1 MPENLHWFK
10 WEAYTTWLSG
20 VALLMVV
27 YYLNP
32 GLYLIAPGS
41 DLSPAAAV
49 LIGFGSLIVGW
60 FVYDLLCDSPLG
72 KTPALLGLVLFVL
85 VIAACWGY
93 SQIFSGR
100 AAYIHTGALIGT
112 IMVGNV
118 FRIIMPAQRA
128 LVAAIEQNRTPDP
141 VLPAKGLLRSRHN
154 NYFTLPV
161 LFIMISNHF
170 PSTYG
175 SQYNWLILAALGALS
190 VLARH
195 YFNTRH
201 DSNRFAWALPA
212 RGGDDLPGLRHF
224 AEPPEQHA
232 EPDCHHARAGQRRRP
247 GHGDA
252 PRFSE
257 INEVIEQRCT
267 VCHSANPS
275 SPMFSSA
282 PAGVMFDT
290 PEQIR
295 QQAAKIH
302 AQTVASQIMPL
313 GNITQMTQ
321 EERDLLGAWIARA
334 HRPIEPTPA
343 ARLACGFND
352 VSLPGKSGAGHT
364 GPSVQGLSRQ
374 SITNAPEVSC
384 MNDLNARP
392 AGTTRLPWLQQL
404 LVSLQHVLLMY
415 GGAVAVPLIV
425 GQAAGLSRDEI
436 AFLINADLLVAG
448 IATLV
453 QSLGIGPMGI
463 RMPVMMGAS
472 FAAVSSMVV
481 AGMPGSA

>member
-1 MPENLHWFK
+1 MIVGIAWIGASFYFVWLENNLNRSNPREGLSGDLWAIHGGGIYHLEKYKLAPPQMPENLHWFK

-32 GLYLIAPGS
+32 SLYLVLPGS

-49 LIGFGSLIVGW
+49 AIGFGSLIVGW

-128 LVAAIEQNRTPDP
+128 LVKAIEESRTPDP
-141 VLPAKGLLRSRHN
+141 ILPAKGLLRSRHN

-190 VLARH
+190 VLVRH

-212 RGGDDLPGLRHF
+212 AAVGMICLAFVLSPNRQPVPQNLAPTT
-224 AEPPEQHA
+224 PEQASVGEQQEGTATHSA
-232 EPDCHHARAGQRRRP
+232 
-247 GHGDA
+247 
-252 PRFSE
+252 FNKVSS
-257 INEVIEQRCT
+257 VIEERCT
-267 VCHSANPS
+267 VCHSAKPT
-275 SPMFSSA
+275 SPLFSAA

-290 PEQIR
+290 PEQI
-295 QQAAKIH
+295 QQMAAKIH

-321 EERDLLGAWIARA
+321 EERDLLASWIEQGA
-334 HRPIEPTPA
+334 
-343 ARLACGFND
+343 
-352 VSLPGKSGAGHT
+352 
-364 GPSVQGLSRQ
+364 Q
-374 SITNAPEVSC
+374 
-384 MNDLNARP
+384 
-392 AGTTRLPWLQQL
+392 
-404 LVSLQHVLLMY
+404 
-415 GGAVAVPLIV
+415 
-425 GQAAGLSRDEI
+425 
-436 AFLINADLLVAG
+436 IN
-448 IATLV
+448 
-453 QSLGIGPMGI
+453 
-463 RMPVMMGAS
+463 
-472 FAAVSSMVV
+472 
-481 AGMPGSA
+481 

>member
-1 MPENLHWFK
+1 MDAHLTEWLNLGIRWIHMIVGIAWIGASFYFVWLENNLNRSNPREGLSGDLWAIHGGGIYHLEKYKLAPPQMPENLHWFK

-41 DLSPAAAV
+41 QLSPAAAIA
-49 LIGFGSLIVGW
+49 IGFGSLIVGW

-93 SQIFSGR
+93 SQVFSGR

-212 RGGDDLPGLRHF
+212 AAVGMVCLAFVTSPVRQPAAPDVAAGSAQQQGSDDF
-224 AEPPEQHA
+224 AKVSQ
-232 EPDCHHARAGQRRRP
+232 
-247 GHGDA
+247 
-252 PRFSE
+252 
-257 INEVIEQRCT
+257 VIHERCT
-267 VCHSANPS
+267 VCHSAQPS
-275 SPMFSSA
+275 SPMFSAA

-290 PEQIR
+290 PQQIR
-295 QQAAKIH
+295 QLAPKIH
-302 AQTVASQIMPL
+302 AQSVASQIMPL

-321 EERDLLGAWIARA
+321 DERDLLASWIA
-334 HRPIEPTPA
+334 
-343 ARLACGFND
+343 
-352 VSLPGKSGAGHT
+352 K
-364 GPSVQGLSRQ
+364 
-374 SITNAPEVSC
+374 
-384 MNDLNARP
+384 
-392 AGTTRLPWLQQL
+392 
-404 LVSLQHVLLMY
+404 
-415 GGAVAVPLIV
+415 
-425 GQAAGLSRDEI
+425 
-436 AFLINADLLVAG
+436 
-448 IATLV
+448 
-453 QSLGIGPMGI
+453 
-463 RMPVMMGAS
+463 GAS
-472 FAAVSSMVV
+472 ID
-481 AGMPGSA
+481 